1 MISTVGEHQQHDI
14 ENCQTTASGEFS
26 WLMKRLQH
34 FHLGTDVQ
42 FRNGPMMQY
51 TKGRST
57 CSYSFALIILEQ
69 ESKSIFLIQLNLN
82 GFL

>member
-1 MISTVGEHQQHDI
+1 MINLVNREMISTVGEHQQHDI

-34 FHLGTDVQ
+34 FHLDTDVQ

-57 CSYSFALIILEQ
+57 CS
-69 ESKSIFLIQLNLN
+69 
-82 GFL
+82 